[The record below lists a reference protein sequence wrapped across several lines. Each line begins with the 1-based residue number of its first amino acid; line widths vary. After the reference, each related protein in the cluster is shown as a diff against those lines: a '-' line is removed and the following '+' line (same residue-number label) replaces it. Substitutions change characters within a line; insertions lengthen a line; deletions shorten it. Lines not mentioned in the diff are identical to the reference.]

1 MAYIDLLEMKDYL
14 GQDIEGDEDRIE
26 AAIDAAQKG
35 IESMCKTRFEGSTG
49 TRYYREQDLKQ
60 LSGLGPGIQKVLWL
74 GEDLLSVSTLTNG
87 DATVVASTSYW
98 LEPRNKP
105 PYQYIRLRSDESWV
119 FNTDGEVEVAGTWG
133 FSTAADPMIREV
145 TREYAAYLY
154 RLKDSQVFDTIAQP
168 DMGIITIPQGL
179 PRHMVKALEQ
189 GGYVRHVRFA

>member
-1 MAYIDLLEMKDYL
+1 MAYIDLIELKNYL
-14 GQDIEGDEDRIE
+14 GISGEGDDEKLE
-26 AAIDAAQKG
+26 SAIDAAQKG
-35 IESMCKTRFEGSTG
+35 IESQCKTRFEGSTG
-49 TRYYREQDLKQ
+49 TRYYREQDLKY
-60 LSGLGPGIQKVLWL
+60 LPDIGPGTQKVLWL

-87 DATVVASTSYW
+87 DATAVSSTSYW

-105 PYQYIRLRSDESWV
+105 PYQYIRLRTDESWV

-133 FSTAADPMIREV
+133 TSTAADAMVREV

-189 GGYVRHVRFA
+189 GGYIRHVRFA